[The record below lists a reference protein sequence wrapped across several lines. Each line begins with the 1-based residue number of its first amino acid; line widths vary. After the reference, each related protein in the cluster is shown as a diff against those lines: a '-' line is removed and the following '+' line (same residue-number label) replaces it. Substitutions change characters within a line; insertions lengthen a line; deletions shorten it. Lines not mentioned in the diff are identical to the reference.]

1 VTASQQK
8 GPDGAIGSRVESGVL
23 HLTLNRPEKSNAYTQ
38 PMLQTLESEVERGD
52 ADPQIRCI
60 VITGSGD
67 RAFCAGADRNEL
79 GERDW
84 KSVLKLT
91 SARVFRRIRGA
102 RCVTVAAVNGAAV
115 GGGMELA
122 AACDLRV
129 AVAQARFWLPEPE
142 LGLLPAAGG
151 IDWVPRL
158 VGPARARELILG
170 GARWDAETAREA
182 GFLSEIA
189 ATLDALPD
197 AVTRWTER
205 ILRRDPEA
213 IHLAKKALDLDSS
226 SSVEAEFAL
235 LAQALL
241 EQSRES

>member
-1 VTASQQK
+1 MSDSAAK
-8 GPDGAIGSRVESGVL
+8 GRAGAIESRVEAGVL
-23 HLTLNRPEKSNAYTQ
+23 HLTLNRPERSNAYTQ
-38 PMLQTLESEVERGD
+38 PMLQALESEVERAD
-52 ADPQIRCI
+52 ADSQIRCI
-60 VITGSGD
+60 VITGAGE
-67 RAFCAGADRNEL
+67 RAFCAGADRDEL
-79 GERDW
+79 QERDW
-84 KSVLKLT
+84 MSVLKLT

-102 RCVTVAAVNGAAV
+102 QCVTVAAVNGAAV

-122 AACDLRV
+122 AACDIRL
-129 AVAQARFWLPEPE
+129 AVADARFWLPEPE

-151 IDWVPRL
+151 IDWIPKL

-170 GARWDAETAREA
+170 GARWDTQTAVAA
-182 GFLSEIA
+182 GFLSEVA
-189 ATLDALPD
+189 PTLEALLGTV
-197 AVTRWTER
+197 AKWTGQ

-226 SSVEAEFAL
+226 GSVEAEFAL